1 MDFSWTYP
9 SLSPFLASLVLP
21 VGSYICI
28 HWGRRGQCQGNPFTP
43 LHVASKAFLLC
54 CLLLQSTCTVRIYIK
69 KNSLTFTD
77 SKTYRTHFVIRVWIA
92 LQFTEGGGMQLLSPP
107 HFPPFSRSKHRT
119 EQRGESCMSSSIDCV
134 CTLGQWL
141 PLYFPHTVP
150 TLSFTLSLSL
160 PHITPPPPLT
170 PSFHPSLSLYGL
182 VLSPANSTPIPPF
195 LWTGWYLH
203 QPQLNGIIQSLNP

>member
-1 MDFSWTYP
+1 M
-9 SLSPFLASLVLP
+9 
-21 VGSYICI
+21 
-28 HWGRRGQCQGNPFTP
+28 
-43 LHVASKAFLLC
+43 C

-150 TLSFTLSLSL
+150 TLSFTLSLS
-160 PHITPPPPLT
+160 TYY
-170 PSFHPSLSLYGL
+170 PSSLSFLPFL
-182 VLSPANSTPIPPF
+182 SRSLPVLSPANSTPIPPF

-203 QPQLNGIIQSLNP
+203 